1 MIEEIRQ
8 AFGFLTRIPL
18 GKGFRHQSGMSG
30 AAVKWYG
37 LVGLAIGVLL
47 SSSTAIMVVWFSIP
61 HTVAGALVLALWIAI
76 TGALHLDGLADC
88 GDAVMGGFDKE
99 RMLAIMKDQQ
109 IGTGAVVAVVSV
121 LLIKWTSLSWL
132 FSQGVFI
139 APLFAAILSRI
150 MLTLTIM
157 EKPYIAE
164 QGLGTGLGDALIRRN
179 VLLDAFLFSLILLLV
194 SLPGYVFSVIGCLLG
209 AALVWFLVARKIGG
223 YTGDV
228 YGAQVEVAEAGTLVL
243 LAACFSP

>member
-18 GKGFRHQSGMSG
+18 GKGFRHQPEMSG

-37 LVGLAIGVLL
+37 LVGLTIGALL
-47 SSSTAIMVVWFSIP
+47 SLSAAIMIVWLSIP
-61 HTVAGALVLALWIAI
+61 HTVAGALALALWIAI

-99 RMLAIMKDQQ
+99 RILVIMKDQQ
-109 IGTGAVVAVVSV
+109 IGAGAIVAVVSV

-132 FSQGVFI
+132 FSQGAFMV
-139 APLFAAILSRI
+139 PLFAATLSRI
-150 MLTLTIM
+150 LLVLTIM
-157 EKPYIAE
+157 EKPYLRA
-164 QGLGTGLGDALIRRN
+164 QGLGTGLGDALMRKN
-179 VLLDAFLFSLILLLV
+179 VLLDAALLSLVLLLI
-194 SLPGYVFSVIGCLLG
+194 SLPGYVFSAIGCLLG
-209 AALVWFLVARKIGG
+209 AILVWFFIARKIEG

-243 LAACFSP
+243 LAAYLSL

>member
-18 GKGFRHQSGMSG
+18 GKGFRHQLAMSG

-37 LVGLAIGVLL
+37 LIGLVIGTLL
-47 SSSTAIMVVWFSIP
+47 SLSAIVMVVWLGIP
-61 HTVAGALVLALWIAI
+61 HMVAGTLVLALWITI

-109 IGTGAVVAVVSV
+109 VGSGALVTVVSV
-121 LLIKWTSLSWL
+121 LLIKWASLGWL
-132 FSQGVFI
+132 FSQGFML
-139 APLFAAILSRI
+139 APLFSATLARVILSA
-150 MLTLTIM
+150 TIIHQ
-157 EKPYIAE
+157 PYLRE
-164 QGLGTGLGDALIRRN
+164 QGLGAGLQEGVDQKKTYIYGGITMFILCLISPLTWLMS
-179 VLLDAFLFSLILLLV
+179 VL
-194 SLPGYVFSVIGCLLG
+194 GCLLG
-209 AALVWFLVARKIGG
+209 YAVVWFFIARKIDG

-228 YGAQVEVAEAGTLVL
+228 YGAQVEATEAGALILLTILV
-243 LAACFSP
+243 PR

>member
-18 GKGFRHQSGMSG
+18 GRGFRHQLEMSG

-37 LVGLAIGVLL
+37 LVGLSIGALL
-47 SSSTAIMVVWFSIP
+47 SLSAAIMVVWLGIP
-61 HTVAGALVLALWIAI
+61 HTVSGALVLALWIAI

-109 IGTGAVVAVVSV
+109 IGAGAMAWVVSV

-132 FSQGVFI
+132 FSQGAFM
-139 APLFAAILSRI
+139 APLFAATLSRI
-150 MLTLTIM
+150 VLILTIM
-157 EKPYIAE
+157 EKPYIRD
-164 QGLGTGLGDALIRRN
+164 QGLGNGLGDALKRRN
-179 VLLDAFLFSLILLLV
+179 VLLGAVLLSLVLLLI
-194 SLPGYVFSVIGCLLG
+194 SLTGYVFSVMGCLLG
-209 AALVWFLVARKIGG
+209 VVLVWTFVARKIGG

-228 YGAQVEVAEAGTLVL
+228 YGAQVEVAEAGALVF
-243 LAACFSP
+243 LATCFSL